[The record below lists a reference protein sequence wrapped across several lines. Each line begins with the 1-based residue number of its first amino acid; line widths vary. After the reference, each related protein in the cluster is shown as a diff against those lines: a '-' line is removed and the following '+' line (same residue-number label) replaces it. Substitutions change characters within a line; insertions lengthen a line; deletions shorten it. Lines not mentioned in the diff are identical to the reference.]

1 MAASLSIVIPSHCR
15 VDLLRACLTSVTR
28 HAPNDTEVV
37 VVDDAS
43 PGEAVS
49 ACAAAFAGVSVLRL
63 SRRRGFCAAANIGI
77 HKAQNAIVELLNDDT
92 EVTAGWAEAPLA
104 AFADPTVA
112 AVAPLVLYWPG
123 GEVGAARIDTAGDQY
138 YRGGIARKRG
148 HGRILTSAYLHREK
162 VFGASGSCAFYR
174 REALQAVGGFPESFG
189 AYFEDVDLSFRFH
202 WAGFEI
208 AYEPAS
214 RVLHHVGSSYGKPCR
229 RLLKQQARN
238 EERVFWRNLPPR
250 DLAGALPAH
259 LAVVAAKAWRRWRAG
274 ELGPFL
280 RGRLEVWGEAVELL
294 QHRRRLRCLNAMAAT
309 GNWRLERQF
318 WSD

>member
-1 MAASLSIVIPSHCR
+1 MAADLSIVIPSRHR
-15 VDLLRACLTSVTR
+15 VDLLHACLTSVAR
-28 HAPNDTEVV
+28 HAPKGTEAI

-43 PGEAVS
+43 PGGVVS
-49 ACAAAFAGVSVLRL
+49 ECAAAFAGVSVLRL
-63 SRRRGFCAAANIGI
+63 PRRRGFCAAANAGI
-77 HKAQNAIVELLNDDT
+77 HESRNAIVELLNDDT
-92 EVTAGWAEAPLA
+92 EVTAGWVEAPLA
-104 AFADPTVA
+104 AFADPAVA

-123 GEVGAARIDTAGDQY
+123 GEVGAARIDSAGDQY
-138 YRGGIARKRG
+138 FRGGIARKRG
-148 HGRILTSAYLHREK
+148 HSQILTPSYLRREK

-174 REALQAVGGFPESFG
+174 RAALQAVGGFPESFG

-214 RVLHHVGSSYGKPCR
+214 RVLHHVGSSYGTPDR

-238 EERVFWRNLPPR
+238 EERVFWRNLPQR

-274 ELGPFL
+274 DLGPFL
-280 RGRLEVWGEAVELL
+280 QGRLEAWGEAVELIR
-294 QHRRRLRCLNAMAAT
+294 HRRRLRRLGALTSA

-318 WSD
+318 WSA